1 MNDFVY
7 VLEVEFP
14 TLLSMES
21 RRMVFSNR
29 DEAETFRIK
38 GKRKGYF
45 VKHLLAYPIYTADKA
60 NRLIADEKQ
69 RFHNLSQ
76 VGAL

>member
-21 RRMVFSNR
+21 KRMVFSSR

-60 NRLIADEKQ
+60 NRLIADEKH